1 LKELLYGGE
10 KMREPSLDLESITLD
25 NKTPERRKGHQ
36 KNPTGYV
43 SVDIGECSEDQ
54 ETFAKHK
61 PHAE

>member
-1 LKELLYGGE
+1 
-10 KMREPSLDLESITLD
+10 MREPSLDLESITLD